1 MITFVDGGAVATI
14 RDAATAMD
22 HRPRQCFLRFAA
34 VTWFVYFA
42 RLFFEWVAYRRCRC
56 LTLFVDTAIIAAFG
70 GWACIGAMIV
80 GARQKGIAGR
90 SRLAVLDLRAQRAA
104 ADAPACSKVPRAT
117 RRWASQTMRSSA
129 SLIHEMRSSKT
140 IGLIA
145 VLPASTESVIAR
157 HVSDRRRPATKRSLR
172 LPGHYSQS
180 GLPLGS
186 RSDEV

>member
-14 RDAATAMD
+14 RDAATAMN
-22 HRPRQCFLRFAA
+22 HRLWFAA

-42 RLFFEWVAYRRCRC
+42 RLLFEWVAYRRCRC

-70 GWACIGAMIV
+70 GWSCIGPMIV
-80 GARQKGIAGR
+80 GARQKGIAVQAHHGFT
-90 SRLAVLDLRAQRAA
+90 
-104 ADAPACSKVPRAT
+104 K
-117 RRWASQTMRSSA
+117 
-129 SLIHEMRSSKT
+129 MRSSKT

-145 VLPASTESVIAR
+145 ILPASTESVIAR

-172 LPGHYSQS
+172 LPGHYSES